1 MQPDTNTD
9 NYVFNRINWICC
21 LAVVMAGIN
30 VEKLLKHHKKALDF
44 LQKIPTLENAQHEWK
59 RKELI
64 EILTN
69 DMIDFEKVTKA
80 PMSHLNEGE
89 QDQDKGVELTD
100 LPGQPRAKMRR
111 SPSKPFNFN
120 KRLFNGELTIEIG
133 ANGEVIIKQGG
144 GGDATGHDKS
154 QKPPE
159 PEVDFGEDDALYDDT
174 ATIPDEQEKVP
185 EKPKIRGNKLGSF
198 LKAKAKVLS
207 PLPDRKKALYSGKLL
222 IKIGLLNKPTSK
234 HCAIKQGCLYY
245 GSAENTPSDGKI
257 RLAGSSITELE
268 GKGGSYPFELTNMEG
283 GNFLLIAGTMDE
295 RDTWIKQLKEARDG
309 SKDRSDSDSKTGF
322 MSSLDKSTSATG
334 KVKTGAVREAKSLP
348 SEPETSIPLIEEPEP
363 ESFDQSVS
371 ALGNALEDVLADEGE
386 VVSEKRGWLKRV
398 GNLSS
403 HKVWVVVSGPQLT
416 IYRDD
421 KEQDVKEEYSIYG
434 AKISTKGPTI
444 KITMTEIKKG
454 VALSPINKSTLP
466 DAKWL
471 QVFAKAIQ
479 AEEDIYEEYISP
491 DNLGPDAFSK
501 KGIAT
506 SFRQTMKV
514 GFSMFSRSEEVQGN
528 PILAGTLWY
537 QEPKTDRYAQ
547 NYFTVVDNFLV
558 HYRSKGDTQV
568 LGRINLSKCYGMWLG
583 PYGPMKN
590 VLCLSHDGKKIHYF
604 SISDLDEVGDWLET
618 LGKALLD
625 STWCT
630 HYNDVTNLEV
640 TPGVSVKQV
649 YQAVYTHKAE
659 TQYELALDQGDMV
672 HVTELSGN
680 AWLCEKLDKGMRHC
694 GKAGY
699 VTGSYLAAAYAAY

>member
-1 MQPDTNTD
+1 
-9 NYVFNRINWICC
+9 
-21 LAVVMAGIN
+21 MAGIN

-64 EILTN
+64 EILNN

-80 PMSHLNEGE
+80 PMSHLNEGDHE
-89 QDQDKGVELTD
+89 QAQGVDLTD
-100 LPGQPRAKMRR
+100 LPGQPKAKMRR

-120 KRLFNGELTIEIG
+120 KRLFKGELTIEIG
-133 ANGEVIIKQGG
+133 ENGEVIIKQGG
-144 GGDATGHDKS
+144 GGDATGQDKS
-154 QKPPE
+154 QKPPEPE

-174 ATIPDEQEKVP
+174 ATIPDEQEKVV
-185 EKPKIRGNKLGSF
+185 EKPKNLGNKFGSF
-198 LKAKAKVLS
+198 LKSKAKIRS
-207 PLPDRKKALYSGKLL
+207 PLPDRKKAIFSGKLL
-222 IKIGLLNKPTSK
+222 VKIGLLSKPTSK
-234 HCAIKQGCLYY
+234 HCAIKQGYLYY
-245 GSAENTPSDGKI
+245 GSAENTPSEGKI

-268 GKGGSYPFELTNMEG
+268 GKGGSYPFELTVIEG
-283 GNFLLIAGTMDE
+283 DNYLLTAGTMDE
-295 RDTWIKQLKEARDG
+295 RADWIKQLKEARDG
-309 SKDRSDSDSKTGF
+309 SKDRADSDAKASLV
-322 MSSLDKSTSATG
+322 SSLERSASAT
-334 KVKTGAVREAKSLP
+334 KVKSGSVREVESLP
-348 SEPETSIPLIEEPEP
+348 CGAETSLPLIEEPEP
-363 ESFDQSVS
+363 EPDSFDQSVS
-371 ALGNALEDVLADEGE
+371 ALGNALEDALADEGE

-444 KITMTEIKKG
+444 KITMTDIKKG

-466 DAKWL
+466 DTKWL
-471 QVFAKAIQ
+471 QVLAKAIQ

-491 DNLGPDAFSK
+491 DTLGAGDASIK
-501 KGIAT
+501 KGLGT

-537 QEPKTDRYAQ
+537 KEPKSERYVQ
-547 NYFTVVDNFLV
+547 NYFTVVGDFLV

-618 LGKALLD
+618 LGRTLLD
-625 STWCT
+625 STWCS
-630 HYNDVTNLEV
+630 HYNDVTNQEV

-649 YQAVYTHKAE
+649 YQAVYTHKSE
-659 TQYELALDQGDMV
+659 TQHELALDQGDMV

-680 AWLCEKLDKGMRHC
+680 AWICEKLDKGMRHC

>member
-1 MQPDTNTD
+1 
-9 NYVFNRINWICC
+9 
-21 LAVVMAGIN
+21 MAGIN

-80 PMSHLNEGE
+80 PMSHLNEGDQE
-89 QDQDKGVELTD
+89 QAQGVDLTD
-100 LPGQPRAKMRR
+100 LPGQPKARMRR

-120 KRLFNGELTIEIG
+120 KRLFQGELTIEIG

-144 GGDATGHDKS
+144 GADATGHDKS
-154 QKPPE
+154 QKPPEPE

-185 EKPKIRGNKLGSF
+185 EKPKNIGNKFGSF
-198 LKAKAKVLS
+198 LKSKAKVLS
-207 PLPDRKKALYSGKLL
+207 PLPDRKKATHSGKLL
-222 IKIGLLNKPTSK
+222 VKIGVLKKPTSK

-245 GSAENTPSDGKI
+245 GSTENTPSEGKI
-257 RLAGSSITELE
+257 KLPGSSITELE
-268 GKGGSYPFELTNMEG
+268 GKGGSYPFELTNIEG
-283 GNFLLIAGTMDE
+283 DNYLLTAGSLAE
-295 RDTWIKQLKEARDG
+295 RETWVKQLKEARDG
-309 SKDRSDSDSKTGF
+309 SKDRSDSESKAGF
-322 MSSLDKSTSATG
+322 MSSLEKSTSATG
-334 KVKTGAVREAKSLP
+334 KKVAFREAEPLP
-348 SEPETSIPLIEEPEP
+348 LEPETSLPLIEEPEPEP

-371 ALGNALEDVLADEGE
+371 ALGNALEDALADEGE
-386 VVSEKRGWLKRV
+386 AVSEKRGWLKRV

-434 AKISTKGPTI
+434 AKISTKGPSI
-444 KITMTEIKKG
+444 KITMTDIKKG
-454 VALSPINKSTLP
+454 VALCPINKSSLP
-466 DAKWL
+466 DPKWL

-491 DNLGPDAFSK
+491 ENLGVGPDSSFK
-501 KGIAT
+501 KGIGT

-528 PILAGTLWY
+528 PSLAGTLWY
-537 QEPKTDRYAQ
+537 QEPKTDRYVQ
-547 NYFTVVDNFLV
+547 NYFTVVENFLV
-558 HYRSKGDTQV
+558 HYRSQGDTQV

-618 LGKALLD
+618 LGRTLLD

-630 HYNDVTNLEV
+630 HYDDVTNQEV

-659 TQYELALDQGDMV
+659 TQHELALDQGDMV

-680 AWLCEKLDKGMRHC
+680 GWLCEKLDKGMRHC